1 MELNAGHHEHD
12 REIRY
17 ADKEDHVKLR
27 RPVPPCSL
35 IFPYTRTA
43 TPVAH
48 CVSPRLGA
56 GAAAKATRHFIGSS
70 DSLLVCVHQ
79 FLSVMTITAP
89 LPECEHRER
98 LRAVSSAHRIAA
110 AIPYC
115 RYEPFARFPRS
126 AVPGTPA

>member
-1 MELNAGHHEHD
+1 MELNAGHHEHE

-48 CVSPRLGA
+48 CVSPCLGA
-56 GAAAKATRHFIGSS
+56 GAAKVTRHFIVSS
-70 DSLLVCVHQ
+70 DSLLVC
-79 FLSVMTITAP
+79 AP
-89 LPECEHRER
+89 
-98 LRAVSSAHRIAA
+98 VFIGNDD
-110 AIPYC
+110 Y
-115 RYEPFARFPRS
+115 RS
-126 AVPGTPA
+126 ATRVRAP

>member
-1 MELNAGHHEHD
+1 M
-12 REIRY
+12 
-17 ADKEDHVKLR
+17 
-27 RPVPPCSL
+27 
-35 IFPYTRTA
+35 
-43 TPVAH
+43 AH

-56 GAAAKATRHFIGSS
+56 GAAAKATRHFIVGS

-126 AVPGTPA
+126 AVPGTLPPNVAASDLVGHRYGRLQRRPGGV

>member
-1 MELNAGHHEHD
+1 MELNAGHHEHE

-48 CVSPRLGA
+48 YVSPCLGA
-56 GAAAKATRHFIGSS
+56 GAAAKATRHFIVSS
-70 DSLLVCVHQ
+70 DSLLEC
-79 FLSVMTITAP
+79 AP
-89 LPECEHRER
+89 
-98 LRAVSSAHRIAA
+98 VFIGNDD
-110 AIPYC
+110 Y
-115 RYEPFARFPRS
+115 RS
-126 AVPGTPA
+126 ATRVRAP